1 MIVYYT
7 GTGNSR
13 YAAEALAH
21 HTGDEIFSATDA
33 MCKGESAAL
42 KSEKPWVFVC
52 PTYCWRIPTV
62 FQKWINDGRFE
73 GSRDAYFVMTCGAD
87 ISNAEKHIKS
97 FCAKKGFNFL
107 GVQEVVMPENYLAM
121 FAVPEE
127 EECALI
133 RKKAD
138 TVLENTS
145 KIINA
150 GNPIESKSAGL
161 FAAIKSGPVNP
172 AFYAL
177 CVNSKAFTVSDACIS
192 CEKCA
197 KGCPVHGIKIE
208 NGKPVWTGDC
218 THCMACICGCPV
230 SAIEY
235 GKTSLGK
242 PRYQCPH
249 FDAEA

>member
-42 KSEKPWVFVC
+42 KSEKPWIFVC

-97 FCAKKGFNFL
+97 FCAKK
-107 GVQEVVMPENYLAM
+107 
-121 FAVPEE
+121 
-127 EECALI
+127 ALTSSAC
-133 RKKAD
+133 RK
-138 TVLENTS
+138 
-145 KIINA
+145 
-150 GNPIESKSAGL
+150 
-161 FAAIKSGPVNP
+161 
-172 AFYAL
+172 
-177 CVNSKAFTVSDACIS
+177 
-192 CEKCA
+192 
-197 KGCPVHGIKIE
+197 
-208 NGKPVWTGDC
+208 W
-218 THCMACICGCPV
+218 
-230 SAIEY
+230 
-235 GKTSLGK
+235 
-242 PRYQCPH
+242 
-249 FDAEA
+249 

>member
-1 MIVYYT
+1 
-7 GTGNSR
+7 
-13 YAAEALAH
+13 
-21 HTGDEIFSATDA
+21 
-33 MCKGESAAL
+33 
-42 KSEKPWVFVC
+42 
-52 PTYCWRIPTV
+52 
-62 FQKWINDGRFE
+62 
-73 GSRDAYFVMTCGAD
+73 
-87 ISNAEKHIKS
+87 
-97 FCAKKGFNFL
+97 
-107 GVQEVVMPENYLAM
+107 MPENYLAM